1 MKNTKRIV
9 MLSLLAGL
17 LLLSTACAQLK
28 QDLDVIGQGSA
39 DSFEALL
46 LAAPEQVEET
56 AGGWAFQ
63 APDGSSKFIWSGEW
77 SQSSLDALLV
87 FDAVPFLAAGLDA
100 AKLPE
105 AYAYDGETITVGV
118 DLGAQ
123 AAQGDATPLGAYGR
137 IVRLAPDSIGYH
149 SDMDHFGVSLGG
161 GNMFEWAKDLG
172 ANDKDIVFALNPEP
186 LIAAGVD
193 PNAVEGWAFAKV
205 SMHEGGKTVEVEK
218 LLKPFNLA

>member
-9 MLSLLAGL
+9 MISLLVAL
-17 LLLSTACAQLK
+17 LLLSAACAQLK
-28 QDLDVIGQGSA
+28 QDLDVIGKGST

-46 LAAPEQVEET
+46 LAAPEQIEDT

-63 APDGSSKFIWSGEW
+63 APDGGAKFIWREDW
-77 SQSSLDALLV
+77 SAGNDVQLV
-87 FDAVPFLAAGLDA
+87 FDASPFLAAGLDA

-118 DLGAQ
+118 ELGEASAQ
-123 AAQGDATPLGAYGR
+123 DGTPLGAYER
-137 IVRLAPDSIGYH
+137 IVRLAPDAIGYH

-161 GNMFEWAKDLG
+161 GNMFEWAKDLE
-172 ANDKDIVFALNPEP
+172 ANNKDIVFALNPEP

-193 PNAVEGWAFAKV
+193 PGAVAGWAFAKV
-205 SMHEGGKTVEVEK
+205 SMHERGKTVDVDR
-218 LLKPFNLA
+218 LLKPFDLV

>member
-1 MKNTKRIV
+1 MKKTKRIFV
-9 MLSLLAGL
+9 ISLLAAL

-39 DSFEALL
+39 DSLDALL
-46 LAAPEQVEET
+46 LAAPGQVEET

-63 APDGSSKFIWSGEW
+63 APDGGAKFIWRGDW
-77 SQSSLDALLV
+77 SENSLDALLV
-87 FDAVPFLAAGLDA
+87 LDAAPFLAAGLDA

-105 AYAYDGETITVGV
+105 AYAYDGETIAVGV

-123 AAQGDATPLGAYGR
+123 AAQGDATPLGAYER
-137 IVRLAPDSIGYH
+137 IVRLAPDAIGYH
-149 SDMDHFGVSLGG
+149 SDMDHFGVSMGD
-161 GNMFEWAKDLG
+161 GNMFEWAKDLR

-193 PNAVEGWAFAKV
+193 PDAVEGWAFAKV
-205 SMHEGGKTVEVEK
+205 SMHEGGKTVEVDK